1 MKSSVPSI
9 LAVLLGVGG
18 GSAAGLVWFMGQA
31 ERLIAARE
39 VAVVAAVEA
48 TRPPK
53 PFDFWTLEIE
63 NLARELTEA
72 RTALDERET
81 RLNEREARL
90 REEAREVE
98 QLRAQV
104 ASLRGEI
111 DRRLTTIEADE
122 VRNLRQ
128 LATTYSLLPPR
139 AAVAILNELD
149 DTTVTKLLALM
160 KPEQAAALLGEL
172 STQPDRSG
180 RFVKRA
186 AELSQRMRLLH
197 TAPAP
202 TS

>member
-1 MKSSVPSI
+1 MKSRVPPL
-9 LAVLLGVGG
+9 LALLLGVGG
-18 GSAAGLVWFMGQA
+18 GAAAGLYWLMGQA

-39 VAVVAAVEA
+39 FTVEAAVEA
-48 TRPPK
+48 GRPPK
-53 PFDFWTLEIE
+53 PWDFWTLEIE
-63 NLARELTEA
+63 NLARELSEA
-72 RTALDERET
+72 RTALERRET
-81 RLNEREARL
+81 RVVEREARL
-90 REEAREVE
+90 VEEAREVE

-104 ASLRGEI
+104 ESLRGEI

-128 LATTYSLLPPR
+128 LAATYSLLPPR
-139 AAVAILNELD
+139 VAITIINELD
-149 DTTVTKLLALM
+149 DTTVTKLFALM

-186 AELSQRMRLLH
+186 AEISQRLRLLH
-197 TAPAP
+197 TAP